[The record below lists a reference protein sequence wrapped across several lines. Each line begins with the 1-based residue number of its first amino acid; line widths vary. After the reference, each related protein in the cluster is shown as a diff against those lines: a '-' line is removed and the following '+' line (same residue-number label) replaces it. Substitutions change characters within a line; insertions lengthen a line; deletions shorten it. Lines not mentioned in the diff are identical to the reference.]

1 MELKPD
7 YQFKANIIKTVD
19 GDTID
24 AAVDLGFQV
33 SIALRF
39 RLYGINTPELR
50 SPDPQER
57 LKAQTAKARLIELT
71 QNPAVLIKSHKPFH
85 TEKFGRYLCQLY
97 NSDGVNINQALI
109 DEGLAVAYMADK

>member
-1 MELKPD
+1 MSLDLPYTYKSL
-7 YQFKANIIKTVD
+7 IIKVID

-24 AAVDLGFQV
+24 VLGDLGFRV
-33 SIALRF
+33 SIELRL

-57 LKAQTAKARLIELT
+57 LRAQSAKARLIELT

-85 TEKFGRYLCQLY
+85 TEKFGRWLAEVV
-97 NSDGVNINQALI
+97 NADGVNINRALI
-109 DEGLAVAYMADK
+109 DEGLAIPFMVEK